1 MPVHPICAR
10 WRTTGVIVTGD
21 TVIDALISD
30 PICKVA
36 LDYMNYMLTKGQVIW
51 NVR

>member
-36 LDYMNYMLTKGQVIW
+36 MDYMKYMLAKGQVILSIC
-51 NVR
+51 